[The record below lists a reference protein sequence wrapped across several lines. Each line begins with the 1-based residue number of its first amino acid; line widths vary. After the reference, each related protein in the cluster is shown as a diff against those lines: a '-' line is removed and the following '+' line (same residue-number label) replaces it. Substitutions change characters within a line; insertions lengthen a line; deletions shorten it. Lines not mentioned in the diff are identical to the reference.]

1 MDKTSSDDFLE
12 KFLKYKNQLVLATS
26 NSILESTIQF
36 FYENAK
42 GEPAP
47 TGSGLLISLVDRF
60 FMLTAAHVI
69 SEDCKN
75 VYIIL
80 PDKELRLGGVLH
92 YTPLP
97 PSIKREDDKIDIAV
111 MELED
116 TVVADILS
124 SFKFI
129 TLDNI
134 EIGHK
139 DILLPYYLS
148 VGYPVTKT
156 KKVWGKAEI
165 SANPYPYQTEPEPKF
180 DFEKFGFAPFSHMAV
195 KFDGKVTSEKNKN
208 VHQAPQMNGISGS
221 GLWYLKDFAK
231 PDMVKNKQLVGLV
244 IERINE
250 TGNQGIIATR
260 IDLVTEFIRQHF
272 NLDIPKSPT
281 IIVNFK

>member
-1 MDKTSSDDFLE
+1 MSKTSTDGFLE
-12 KFLKYKNQLVLATS
+12 RFQKYKNQLVRATT

-36 FYENAK
+36 FYDNSK

-69 SEDCKN
+69 AEDYNN

-80 PDKELRLGGVLH
+80 PDKELQLGGVLH
-92 YTPLP
+92 FTPLP
-97 PSIKREDDKIDIAV
+97 ASGKREDDKIDIAV

-116 TVVADILS
+116 SVVADILS

-139 DILLPYYLS
+139 DIQLPYYLS
-148 VGYPVTKT
+148 VGYQATKT

-165 SANPYPYQTEPEPKF
+165 SANPYPYQTEQEPNF
-180 DFEKFGFAPFSHMAV
+180 DFKKFGFAPFSHMAV

-244 IERINE
+244 IERRNE
-250 TGNQGIIATR
+250 SGNQAIIATR

-272 NLDIPKSPT
+272 NLDISKSPT
-281 IIVNFK
+281 IKVNLK